1 MKNIINII
9 LALCVTA
16 CSAPQGQ
23 EIQSEQTPSE
33 VISDSVVSQVV
44 VPVSKVIECYGVLDL
59 PPGAVHEVYCKADGY
74 ISGIQVQAGSAVRK
88 GQVLA
93 TVTSPDFSVWHQEF
107 SAAKIQLEG
116 QQKHYDRSRKL
127 FDDKAISDKD
137 FEQVEKSF
145 LLAKSQYYGIRN
157 RLVFIGFS
165 ESDLEGS
172 APLVLMLKSPA
183 NGVLTYAEAVN
194 GQKISAASHLF
205 TVIHPHAHQ
214 LKMYVAAQDMDN
226 IQLNQSFLFLHH
238 SDTVKGRISLI
249 NSRVEEND
257 NTVVVYGKLE
267 NHKAQKWIAGQ
278 RVFVQILR

>member
-1 MKNIINII
+1 MKKMIYIV
-9 LALCVTA
+9 LALSVTA

-23 EIQSEQTPSE
+23 ENQSEQTPSE

-44 VPVSKVIECYGVLDL
+44 VPVSEVIECYGILDL

-74 ISGIQVQAGSAVRK
+74 ISGIQVQAGSEVRQ

-107 SAAKIQLEG
+107 IAAKIQWEG

-127 FDDKAISDKD
+127 FEEKAISDKD

-145 LLAKSQYYGIRN
+145 LLAKSQYFGIRN

-172 APLVLMLKSPA
+172 APLGLMLKSPA
-183 NGVLTYAEAVN
+183 TGVLTFAEAVN

-214 LKMYVAAQDMDN
+214 LKMYVAAQDMDY
-226 IQLNQSFLFLHH
+226 IQLKQSFLFLHH
-238 SDTVKGRISLI
+238 SDTVNGHISLI
-249 NSRVEEND
+249 NSRVEND
-257 NTVVVYGKLE
+257 NTVVVYGKLD
-267 NHKAQKWIAGQ
+267 NYKGQKWIAGQ